1 MCSKMKYGKIYVG
14 AFLKKYLDQPY
25 DHTPDTAT
33 LDVVIES
40 YPMWSEM
47 IQQIPESRVQLYTMF
62 ETSDVH
68 PDIIEKMKL
77 FDKVMVP
84 YDYLKDILVKHGVNC
99 EAVNWFTSPLVTL
112 KPPVIPKQ
120 KNPENVIFLYVGT
133 NDVRKNTINLV
144 NTFTKVLK
152 GTKHILIMK
161 TNNTKGLVD
170 SPNIKYITDKI
181 SFTQLGH
188 LYNICD
194 YVVSF
199 TRGEGVGLPMLEAQ
213 YFNKPV
219 IAHDQGVF
227 VHNKDPSWI
236 TLPSNE
242 VPIDYTEIPDFLK
255 KVFYG
260 TWWEVDYEKAQELI
274 TSLIKS

>member
-1 MCSKMKYGKIYVG
+1 MKFGKIYG
-14 AFLKKYLDQPY
+14 RFFLKQHLDQP
-25 DHTPDTAT
+25 DDDTPDLCTISE
-33 LDVVIES
+33 LIET
-40 YPMWSEM
+40 YPMWSQW
-47 IQQIPESRVQLYTMF
+47 IQQVPESRVQLYTMF

-68 PDIIEKMKL
+68 PDIIENMKH
-77 FDKVMVP
+77 FEKVVVP
-84 YDYLKDILVKHGVNC
+84 FDYLKDILVKHGVNC
-99 EAVNWFTSPLVTL
+99 EAVNWYTSPLVTL
-112 KPPVIPKQ
+112 KPQVVPK
-120 KNPENVIFLYVGT
+120 KRNPDKIVFLYVGT

-152 GTKHILIMK
+152 GTKHVLIMK
-161 TNNTKGLVD
+161 TNNTEGLVD
-170 SPNIKYITDKI
+170 SPNIKYVTDKI
-181 SFTQLGH
+181 SLDELTG

-227 VHNKDPSWI
+227 VHIKDPSWI
-236 TLPSNE
+236 TLPSKE
-242 VPIDYTEIPDFLK
+242 VPINYTEVPDFLK

-274 TSLIKS
+274 MSLIKS

>member
-1 MCSKMKYGKIYVG
+1 MKFGKIFG
-14 AFLKKYLDQPY
+14 RFFLKQHLRQP
-25 DHTPDTAT
+25 DDNTPDLCTISE
-33 LDVVIES
+33 LIET
-40 YPMWSEM
+40 YPMWGEW
-47 IQQIPESRVQLYTMF
+47 IRQFPGKNVQLYTMF

-68 PDIIEKMKL
+68 PDIIEQMKL
-77 FDKVMVP
+77 FHKVVVP
-84 YDYLKDILVKHGVNC
+84 FGYLRDILVKHGVNC
-99 EAVNWFTSPLVTL
+99 EAVNFYTSPLVL
-112 KPPVIPKQ
+112 DKPSVIPKQ
-120 KNPENVIFLYVGT
+120 RNSDKIRFLYVGT

-144 NTFTKVLK
+144 NTFAKALD
-152 GTKHILIMK
+152 GTNHCLIMK
-161 TNNTKGLVD
+161 VNNRDGLIE
-170 SPNIKYITDKI
+170 SPNIKYVTEKI
-181 SFTQLGH
+181 SVGELAG

-227 VHNKDPSWI
+227 PHIKDETWI
-236 TLPSNE
+236 TLPSRE
-242 VPIDYTEIPDFLK
+242 VPIDYTHVPEFLK

-274 TSLIKS
+274 MSLIKS

>member
-1 MCSKMKYGKIYVG
+1 MKFGKIYG
-14 AFLKKYLDQPY
+14 RFFLKQHLDQP
-25 DHTPDTAT
+25 DDDTPDLCTISE
-33 LDVVIES
+33 LIET
-40 YPMWSEM
+40 YPMWSQW
-47 IQQIPESRVQLYTMF
+47 IQQVPESRVQLYTMF

-68 PDIIEKMKL
+68 PDIIENMKH
-77 FDKVMVP
+77 FEKVVVP
-84 YDYLKDILVKHGVNC
+84 FDYLKDILVKHGVNC
-99 EAVNWFTSPLVTL
+99 EAVNWYTSPLVTL
-112 KPPVIPKQ
+112 KPQVVPK
-120 KNPENVIFLYVGT
+120 KRNPDKIVFLYVGT

-152 GTKHILIMK
+152 GTKHVLIMK
-161 TNNTKGLVD
+161 TNNTEGLVD
-170 SPNIKYITDKI
+170 SPNIKYVTDKI
-181 SFTQLGH
+181 SLDELAG

-194 YVVSF
+194 YVASF

-227 VHNKDPSWI
+227 VHIKDPSWI
-236 TLPSNE
+236 TLPSKE
-242 VPIDYTEIPDFLK
+242 VPINYTEVPDFLN

-274 TSLIKS
+274 MSLIKS